1 MDLEKKLDSEELA
14 EPVELPSLSE
24 LKRTDESHTNK
35 VIPQANSTSSKGS
48 NETGR
53 VEKERR

>member
-14 EPVELPSLSE
+14 EPVGLPSLSE

-53 VEKERR
+53 V